1 MRYIIILVSVLLV
14 TLLVFQN
21 YQAHQRNAPEFVEA
35 GGDPIVVRQ
44 KAIDVNQ
51 FVKDT
56 AATQRRAIDE
66 QLQ

>member
-1 MRYIIILVSVLLV
+1 MRYIIVLISVLLV

-21 YQAHQRNAPEFVEA
+21 YQAYQRDVPEA
-35 GGDPIVVRQ
+35 TSDGGDPLAARQ

-56 AATQRRAIDE
+56 AVTQRRAIDE

>member
-1 MRYIIILVSVLLV
+1 MRYIIMLISVLLV

-21 YQAHQRNAPEFVEA
+21 YQAHRGVPEAEY
-35 GGDPIVVRQ
+35 GDSDPIAVRQ
-44 KAIDVNQ
+44 KAADVNQ
-51 FVKDT
+51 LVKDT

>member
-1 MRYIIILVSVLLV
+1 MRYIILLISILLVS
-14 TLLVFQN
+14 LLVFQN
-21 YQAHQRNAPEFVEA
+21 YQAHRGMPEA
-35 GGDPIVVRQ
+35 AHGDDDPIAVRQ

-56 AATQRRAIDE
+56 ATTQRRAIDE

>member
-1 MRYIIILVSVLLV
+1 MRYIIVLISVLLV

-21 YQAHQRNAPEFVEA
+21 YNAHVRELPEA
-35 GGDPIVVRQ
+35 DSGSGDRIVVRQ
-44 KAIDVNQ
+44 KAADVNQ

-56 AATQRRAIDE
+56 AASQRRAIDE